1 MVPESSSLP
10 IPPFT
15 DKGDWCS
22 EKGTAIGYRRGYS
35 NVGLGMLERKSYV
48 FLSHVLCPKKNNKN
62 DRENLG
68 VMGIYIPKAII
79 LKDFECFTW
88 RMKIDGWSQLN
99 HEQNGL
105 CKFELTPS
113 YFYVSWPEYTY
124 SRSRYSTAYLS
135 FPCVGFTHRSQS

>member
-22 EKGTAIGYRRGYS
+22 EKGTAIGHRRWYS
-35 NVGLGMLERKSYV
+35 DVGLGMLERQRYV
-48 FLSHVLCPKKNNKN
+48 FLSHALCPKKNNKN

-68 VMGIYIPKAII
+68 VMGIYILKAII
-79 LKDFECFTW
+79 LKDFLSASLE
-88 RMKIDGWSQLN
+88 GWKLMDEVNYIMNKMDYANLN
-99 HEQNGL
+99 L
-105 CKFELTPS
+105 LLLIF
-113 YFYVSWPEYTY
+113 VSWPEYTY
-124 SRSRYSTAYLS
+124 SRSSYSTAYLS